1 MITAKFRDSARR
13 FGWRRAVGQYGHKIL
28 ARVARLKFLHV
39 LWLDRPH
46 LAVASAEQAA
56 GIEVRLLGGD
66 ELSRYAQDAD
76 LDMRQDFITQAL
88 AGGSACLGAF
98 VDGALAGYV
107 WFGRRD
113 MELYL
118 GSTVAVGNDAAYA
131 YKGLTLP
138 MFRKRH
144 CLAVILRYA
153 LKLPV
158 LPGTTRLVSLVE
170 AANLVSLTACAR
182 IGFQRDGT
190 LCLLGRGSR
199 QRWFYIGG
207 GKQVERPRI
216 AAVAEAH
223 R

>member
-1 MITAKFRDSARR
+1 MIMAKFRDSTRR
-13 FGWRRAVGQYGHKIL
+13 YGWRRAMEQYGHKIL
-28 ARVARLKFLHV
+28 ARAARIKFLHV

-46 LAVASAEQAA
+46 LAAASAAQAA
-56 GIEVRLLGGD
+56 GIEVRRLDGA

-76 LDMRQDFITQAL
+76 LDMQQDFITQAL

-98 VDGALAGYV
+98 VDGTLAGYA

-113 MELYL
+113 MELYR
-118 GSTVAVGNDAAYA
+118 GSVVAVGNGAAYA
-131 YKGLTLP
+131 YKGLTLQT
-138 MFRKRH
+138 FRKRR
-144 CLAVILRYA
+144 CLTEIMRCAMA
-153 LKLPV
+153 LPV
-158 LPGTTRLVSLVE
+158 LPDTTHLVSLVE
-170 AANLVSLTACAR
+170 AANLSSLTACAR
-182 IGFQRDGT
+182 MGFQRDGT

-216 AAVAEAH
+216 TAVAEAH